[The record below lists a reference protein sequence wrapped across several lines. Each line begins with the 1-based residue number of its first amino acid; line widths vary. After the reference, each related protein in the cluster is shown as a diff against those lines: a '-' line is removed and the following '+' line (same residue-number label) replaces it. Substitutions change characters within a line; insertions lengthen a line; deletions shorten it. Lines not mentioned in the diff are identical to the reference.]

1 MTTLIFVRHGQSES
15 NLAHVFTGHS
25 NVPLTALGI
34 RQAENTARFLHEYP
48 IERVY
53 ASDLL
58 RAMQTAEPTARDH
71 GLEVIPNCGMR
82 EIFAGKWEGN
92 TYERLLEIYGKDYD
106 AWIHDCG
113 RAHPDGG
120 ESVAELSRRIY
131 AEYDKIVRE
140 NRGKCVAVFSHATPI
155 RLLCARWQGV
165 PVEELREVA
174 WVPNASVSVVDI
186 DESGNTTVRFLGYDA
201 HQGELSSSFSKGIV

>member
-1 MTTLIFVRHGQSES
+1 MTTFIFVRHGQSEA

-25 NVPLTALGI
+25 NVPLTALGLQ
-34 RQAENTARFLHEYP
+34 QAENTARFLKEYP

-71 GLEVIPNCGMR
+71 GLTVIPDREMR
-82 EIFAGKWEGN
+82 EIFAGNWEGH
-92 TYERLLEIYGKDYD
+92 TFEGLLEKYGKDYD

-120 ESVAELSRRIY
+120 ESVVELSHRIY
-131 AEYDKIVRE
+131 AEFDRIATE

-165 PVEELREVA
+165 PVEELRLVD
-174 WVPNASVSVVDI
+174 WVPNASVSIVDI
-186 DESGNTTVRFLGYDA
+186 DEEDRVHVRLLGYDA
-201 HQGELSSSFSKGIV
+201 HQGELSTGLAKGIV

>member
-1 MTTLIFVRHGQSES
+1 MTTLIFVRHGQSQA
-15 NLAHVFTGHS
+15 NLARVFTGHS
-25 NVPLTALGI
+25 DIPLTELGL
-34 RQAENTARFLHEYP
+34 RQAENTATFLHDYP

-53 ASDLL
+53 ASDLT

-71 GLEVIPNCGMR
+71 GLEVIPSRGMR

-92 TYERLLEIYGKDYD
+92 TFERLLEIYGKDYE

-120 ESVAELSRRIY
+120 ESVVELSHRIY
-131 AEYDKIVRE
+131 AEFDRLVAE
-140 NRGKCVAVFSHATPI
+140 NRGRCIAVFSHATPI

-165 PVEELREVA
+165 PVEELSRVA

-186 DESGNTTVRFLGYDA
+186 DEQGDVHVRLLGYDA
-201 HQGELSSSFSKGIV
+201 HQGELSTSLAKGIV